1 MTSFIIENNRL
12 SVKVNAFGAELSSVI
27 SKESNIEYIWQAD
40 KSVWARYAP
49 NLFPIVGKLKNEQ
62 YLYQS
67 NTYRLPQHGFAR
79 DQEFT
84 CIEQTENKLVFELSD
99 TEELRKNYP
108 FQFKFKVIYSLV
120 ENGLTIQY
128 SVFNPATDNDLY
140 FSVGAHPAFNCPLQ
154 NNEQFEDYELVF
166 PDKHTLIINTLND
179 GLITSNTKE
188 INLDKE
194 RLPVNK
200 SLFAKDA
207 LVFLDDQINEVSLVS
222 KKTQH
227 GVRLRSEN
235 WPFFGIWSKP
245 QTEQFVCLEPWFGI
259 ADSDTTSGDLT
270 EKTGIIKLQASQ
282 QFDCSFS
289 IKFF

>member
-1 MTSFIIENNRL
+1 MTSFIIENNKL

-79 DQEFT
+79 DQEFS
-84 CIEQTENKLVFELSD
+84 CIEQTENKLVFELRD
-99 TEELRKNYP
+99 NEELLKNYP

-207 LVFLDDQINEVSLVS
+207 LVFSDNQINEVSLVS